1 MRIAVRLAASTPG
14 GNHTLTLTLTNTGAV
29 AGSEVAQL
37 YLRFPDAASEPPL
50 QLKGFQKV
58 QLEPKQSRV
67 VSFTLGG
74 RDLSIFD
81 ATVHRWVE
89 QRGEFV
95 ASVGGGLAALKQ
107 HVSFTN

>member
-1 MRIAVRLAASTPG
+1 M
-14 GNHTLTLTLTNTGAV
+14 
-29 AGSEVAQL
+29 AQL
-37 YLRFPDAASEPPL
+37 YLRFPDAAREPPL
-50 QLKGFQKV
+50 QLKGFRKV

-81 ATVHRWVE
+81 ATKHRWVE

-95 ASVGGGLAALKQ
+95 ASVGGGLASLEQ